1 MNTTASLPTPD
12 QMSTHNGVEQLHT
25 QVMAFTDEHGIDL
38 FIFSRDGR
46 ILDSSVGPDRQP
58 IEQMAALC
66 STLVNYSR
74 GYSTVVNGAGVTRV
88 VTRYGNGSVV
98 LLPISEVV
106 WVGAM
111 VARDQVIHAAHQL
124 TLFTDQVAELVPH
137 DIDQSL
143 QMVPTVLAEKG

>member
-1 MNTTASLPTPD
+1 
-12 QMSTHNGVEQLHT
+12 
-25 QVMAFTDEHGIDL
+25 
-38 FIFSRDGR
+38 
-46 ILDSSVGPDRQP
+46 
-58 IEQMAALC
+58 MAALC

-88 VTRYGNGSVV
+88 ITRYGNGSVV